1 MNARNCRRCGK
12 IFNYV
17 VGMPICPACKE
28 AMEVKFQEVKEYVR
42 EHKGVGIREVAEA
55 CDVDPQQIRQ
65 WLRDDRLE
73 MTEDSAIMLNCEGC
87 GTPIRSGRFCDKCKA
102 QMLSGLQQVSK
113 SMRPAGGSTQ
123 GSNDPNGPRWRS

>member
-102 QMLSGLQQVSK
+102 QMLSGLQQVSN
-113 SMRPAGGSTQ
+113 SMKPKMNPLQ